1 MSLKMRIKE
10 KLYSIMPFSLFKST
24 YSYLDHLLLFKF
36 YKMNGSDLIFELK
49 MAMYLGHN
57 RAQVTKSNL

>member
-1 MSLKMRIKE
+1 MNTEYEFENAHQE

-36 YKMNGSDLIFELK
+36 YKMNGSDLIFETQNGHVLK
-49 MAMYLGHN
+49 G
-57 RAQVTKSNL
+57 